1 MTLSN
6 DNRVINVFL
15 VLRNASL
22 LKQELRRYVPEA
34 AKWHIVAC
42 NTINDAI
49 HLLPLPHPD
58 LIVLELTEI
67 VQGEHPL
74 FVHARD
80 TWPMASFLA
89 ATFYCHEELKPL
101 FLQYGDMSISSP
113 NPHQLCSAIAYEVE
127 HLSYGSLRGLSLPSL
142 LQMLEWEAKSMAV
155 RVESEKN
162 WGRLHLNRGH
172 LVDAYVHNHQSYGE
186 MALLEILRWDNVS
199 ITLERSY
206 RNEID
211 VIKQPLANL
220 LMEAMKRRDETAK
233 SGSIIP
239 EDFILDDSADEN
251 VPSEE
256 NKEPQRTPMS
266 PLALRAVNSLSPRP
280 VVKKP
285 SGSISDPKFLTT
297 FMDIDA
303 FHVKEVLNSISQTV
317 DGVVTAALVD
327 YQSGV
332 ALAVVGSGVNLD
344 IAAAGDTEVLCAKM
358 RTMES
363 LGTPGA
369 IEDIFMT
376 LEHQYH
382 IIYPVPGQKLF
393 VYVVLH
399 KEQSNL
405 TMARYK
411 LRALVQ
417 NLKT

>member
-1 MTLSN
+1 
-6 DNRVINVFL
+6 
-15 VLRNASL
+15 
-22 LKQELRRYVPEA
+22 
-34 AKWHIVAC
+34 
-42 NTINDAI
+42 
-49 HLLPLPHPD
+49 
-58 LIVLELTEI
+58 
-67 VQGEHPL
+67 
-74 FVHARD
+74 
-80 TWPMASFLA
+80 
-89 ATFYCHEELKPL
+89 
-101 FLQYGDMSISSP
+101 
-113 NPHQLCSAIAYEVE
+113 
-127 HLSYGSLRGLSLPSL
+127 
-142 LQMLEWEAKSMAV
+142 
-155 RVESEKN
+155 
-162 WGRLHLNRGH
+162 
-172 LVDAYVHNHQSYGE
+172 
-186 MALLEILRWDNVS
+186 
-199 ITLERSY
+199 
-206 RNEID
+206 
-211 VIKQPLANL
+211 
-220 LMEAMKRRDETAK
+220 
-233 SGSIIP
+233 
-239 EDFILDDSADEN
+239 
-251 VPSEE
+251 
-256 NKEPQRTPMS
+256 
-266 PLALRAVNSLSPRP
+266 
-280 VVKKP
+280 
-285 SGSISDPKFLTT
+285 
-297 FMDIDA
+297 MDIDA